1 MSALIGH
8 IAAFLSNLFF
18 GLSIPVTKE
27 LLSSWLDPIGYTLLR
42 ALSAAV
48 IFWTASFFLPREKV
62 AGRDLAIIAA
72 GAFLGFIASQFLF
85 ALSMEETSPVNYAM
99 VVALSPV
106 IVLLRSAALHREKI
120 TAQKGLGV
128 TLGVAGALVVV
139 LGAGFGTGGRNNL
152 LGLLYA
158 FLSVAGYAVY
168 LMISGAVAQKYRAAT
183 IMKWLFLFTS
193 LMLLPFGFKAIPE
206 EPLLN
211 GGFFTQGA
219 LLFAYIVI
227 FSTAIGYF
235 LLPVALRK
243 LQATTVSVYYNLQ
256 PIVASVSAIAAGQDS
271 FSWDKPLAAALV
283 ISGAWIVTRARRP

>member
-99 VVALSPV
+99 EVAL
-106 IVLLRSAALHREKI
+106 
-120 TAQKGLGV
+120 T
-128 TLGVAGALVVV
+128 
-139 LGAGFGTGGRNNL
+139 
-152 LGLLYA
+152 
-158 FLSVAGYAVY
+158 
-168 LMISGAVAQKYRAAT
+168 
-183 IMKWLFLFTS
+183 
-193 LMLLPFGFKAIPE
+193 
-206 EPLLN
+206 
-211 GGFFTQGA
+211 
-219 LLFAYIVI
+219 
-227 FSTAIGYF
+227 
-235 LLPVALRK
+235 
-243 LQATTVSVYYNLQ
+243 
-256 PIVASVSAIAAGQDS
+256 
-271 FSWDKPLAAALV
+271 
-283 ISGAWIVTRARRP
+283 

>member
-62 AGRDLAIIAA
+62 AG
-72 GAFLGFIASQFLF
+72 AFLGFIASQFLF

-106 IVLLRSAALHREKI
+106 IVLLMSAALHREKI
-120 TAQKGLGV
+120 TPQKGLGV

-211 GGFFTQGA
+211 GGFFTEGA

-256 PIVASVSAIAAGQDS
+256 PIVASVAAIAAGQDT

-283 ISGAWIVTRARRP
+283 ISGAWIVTRARRSSVRVQK